1 MRKYV
6 FGFVAG
12 FLATLLFHQPALAA
26 LTELGL
32 AKASV
37 YSMLA
42 TKPLGV
48 PVVLSISFF
57 GGVWGMVFAALEG
70 KFPKGAGYW
79 LSALVFGSL
88 ALTLVAWFVV
98 APLKGLPMAGGWQLP
113 RMLTGLV
120 VNGVWGLGTALIYRV
135 LRRGAARPVLAA

>member
-6 FGFVAG
+6 LGFVAG

-26 LTELGL
+26 LTALGL

-48 PVVLSISFF
+48 PVAISISFW
-57 GGVWGMVFAALEG
+57 GGVWGLVFAALEA

-79 LSALVFGSL
+79 LSALAFGSL

-98 APLKGLPMAGGWQLP
+98 APLKGLPVAGGWQVP
-113 RMLTGLV
+113 RMLTGLM
-120 VNGVWGLGTALIYRV
+120 VNGVWGIGTALIYMM
-135 LRRGAARPVLAA
+135 LRRGAGRPALAA